1 MLGFFGHRRYVAIPG
16 GMAPQLEGSMDALRN
31 FWRKADV
38 SDPAFWA
45 LVLTGLYVS
54 LTASFFARLYH
65 FNVVDDAYISF
76 QYTRNLV
83 MGRGLVFNPGEH
95 VEGYT
100 NFLWVVL
107 LAPFYAASRVL
118 SLDFTRVAIAVSV
131 VLSMLDLALVYAI
144 GRKVF
149 REDWFAV
156 SLALVLCAIDNAYLG
171 YAMSALE
178 NPLLIFCSLA
188 AVWAWLQAG
197 RLRGVWTGVAMA
209 MACMTRPDAGLMV
222 AAFGVSGLLAVFL
235 GDPWRP
241 GESRRAT
248 LAQGGQALAV
258 WALVF
263 GTYFAWR
270 YHYYGALLPN
280 TFYLKVGSEI
290 DATERGL
297 VYLRS
302 FLEDRYYV
310 PCLSALALLWPR
322 HMVIRWL
329 LLWVLAHATYVV
341 HVGGDFYSGHRFLVV
356 LLPALALL
364 VAWTVHRVRERVARW
379 RVGVWIRS
387 RTFAMALTLG
397 VVHGCLALGLSFFSV
412 RGFERGPYTH
422 EITLFGEGVNNN
434 IQFTRWL
441 GRFTKR
447 GESIVVGDIGSAGF
461 LTDLVVLDVYGVID
475 PAIAHMKV
483 RHFGRGKAGH
493 EKRASREYLLS
504 KNPTYVKWGYLPGDL
519 RPFGYYAFTDFPPGF
534 QQPGLWV
541 REDLGPGYYLQD
553 PAVRFQ
559 ASDLDGWER
568 TGDSFTGAPTTR
580 PVTGQAYV
588 FGHTGPY
595 LNSFVQGLG
604 DRAMGTITSPPLALR
619 GDLMVLVVGG
629 GRDPERLRVSL
640 VVDGRRVASA
650 TGHDHE
656 VLGRRVWDIAPFK
669 GKTGHIEVVDA
680 TAGGW
685 GHIMVDEILQWVK
698 TAP

>member
-16 GMAPQLEGSMDALRN
+16 EMAPRLEGSMDALRN
-31 FWRKADV
+31 FCRKADV

-54 LTASFFARLYH
+54 LTASHFARLYH

-76 QYTRNLV
+76 QYTRNFVL
-83 MGRGLVFNPGEH
+83 GQGLVFNPGER

-107 LAPFYAASRVL
+107 LAPFYAGSRVL

-149 REDWFAV
+149 RRDWFAT

-171 YAMSALE
+171 YAMGALE
-178 NPLLIFCSLA
+178 THLLIFCSLA
-188 AVWAWLQAG
+188 AVWAWLQPG
-197 RLRGVWTGVAMA
+197 RLRGVWTGLAMA
-209 MACMTRPDAGLMV
+209 LACMTRPDAGLMV
-222 AAFGVSGLLAVFL
+222 VTFGVSGLLAVVL

-241 GESRRAT
+241 GESRRTT
-248 LAQGGQALAV
+248 LVQAGLGLAV

-263 GTYFAWR
+263 GAYFAWR

-297 VYLRS
+297 SYLRS
-302 FLEDRYYV
+302 FVEDRYYV
-310 PCLSALALLWPR
+310 PCLAALAVLWPR
-322 HMVIRWL
+322 HMIVRWL
-329 LLWVLAHATYVV
+329 LLWVLVHAYYVV
-341 HVGGDFYSGHRFLVV
+341 YVGGDFYSGHRFLVV

-364 VAWTVHRVRERVARW
+364 VGWTVHRVRERMARW
-379 RVGVWIRS
+379 RVAGWLRT
-387 RTFAMALTLG
+387 RTFAMAAAVG
-397 VVHGCLALGLSFFSV
+397 VVHGLLALGLSYFSV

-434 IQFTRWL
+434 ILFTRWL
-441 GRFTKR
+441 SRFTKP

-461 LTDLVVLDVYGVID
+461 LTNLRVLDVYGVID
-475 PAIAHMKV
+475 PVVAHMKV

-493 EKRASREYLLS
+493 EKRASREYLLGR
-504 KNPTYVKWGYLPGDL
+504 NPTYVKWGYVPGDL

-541 REDLGPGYYLQD
+541 REDLGSGYYEQD
-553 PAVRFQ
+553 SAIRFQ
-559 ASDLDGWER
+559 VPDLEGWNR
-568 TGDSFTGAPTTR
+568 TGNAFGDAPTTR
-580 PVTGQAYV
+580 PVMGQAYV

-604 DRAMGTITSPPLALR
+604 DRAMGTITSPPLDLR

-656 VLGRRVWDIAPFK
+656 VLGRRVWNIAPFK

-680 TAGGW
+680 SPDGW
-685 GHIMVDEILQWVK
+685 GHIMVDEIHQWVK
-698 TAP
+698 TEP